1 MRVESPKY
9 PGLLVLAPRVQ
20 FVDGVAEV
28 DEETAEQLRKLPAD
42 MGVIIPDVDVEA
54 PADETPAAEVDE
66 DADTADAEPSE
77 PAEETVTPKP
87 RRRRKTPAAEE

>member
-1 MRVESPKY
+1 MMRVESPKY
-9 PGLLVLAPRVQ
+9 PGLLVLTPRVQ

-66 DADTADAEPSE
+66 DAGSSGVEPVERPSE
-77 PAEETVTPKP
+77 EKRSP
-87 RRRRKTPAAEE
+87 RRKAPVKEA